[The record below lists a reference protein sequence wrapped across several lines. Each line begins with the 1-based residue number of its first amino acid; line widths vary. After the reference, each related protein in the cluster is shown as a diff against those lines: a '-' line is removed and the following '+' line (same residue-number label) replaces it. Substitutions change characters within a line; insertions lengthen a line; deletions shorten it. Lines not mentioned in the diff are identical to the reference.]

1 MPHSPDSSEMGALN
15 KPPHRLGLVLL
26 WCAVP
31 LLLLASLMSGPTPLP
46 LGSALA
52 DVVSGEASID
62 AVILVELR
70 LPRALLAALV
80 GAMLG
85 LSGAAL
91 QGLLR
96 NPLASPDIL
105 GISQTAALC
114 AVVVLYFGFAQ
125 LAWFVLPLAAIA
137 GAATAA
143 LLMLALTWRYGGVHT
158 IILAGIAISAL
169 ASALTA
175 LALNFA
181 PNPYALQEIYYWL
194 LGSVSNRSLPELALA
209 LPFMLLGTVL
219 LLRSGAFLDALGI
232 GEAGARS
239 LGFEVTR
246 QSRVLVAG
254 VACCTG
260 AAVALSGSIAFVGL
274 MVPHLLRPL
283 VAARP
288 GPLLLASIPGGAC
301 AVLLADLLLQ
311 QLPGQQ
317 QLQLGVLTAALG
329 GPFFLFLLL
338 RRKAYFA

>member
-1 MPHSPDSSEMGALN
+1 MPTLRARRG
-15 KPPHRLGLVLL
+15 GLFLL
-26 WCAVP
+26 CCAVP
-31 LLLLASLMSGPTPLP
+31 LLLLVELMSGPTPLP
-46 LGSALA
+46 FASALGDLFA
-52 DVVSGEASID
+52 GRQSID
-62 AVILVELR
+62 AVILFELR

-105 GISQTAALC
+105 GISQSAALC

-125 LAWFVLPLAAIA
+125 VAWFVLPLAAITGA
-137 GAATAA
+137 GAAAV
-143 LLMLALTWRYGGVHT
+143 LMLALTWRYRGVHT
-158 IILAGIAISAL
+158 VILAGIAISAL
-169 ASALTA
+169 ASALMA

-194 LGSVSNRSLPELALA
+194 LGSVSNRSLPELTLA
-209 LPFMLLGTVL
+209 LPFMALGTVL
-219 LLRSGAFLDALGI
+219 LLRARAFLDALSI

-239 LGFEVTR
+239 LGFDVAR
-246 QSRVLVAG
+246 HSRLLVAG

-283 VAARP
+283 VQARP
-288 GPLLLASIPGGAC
+288 GALLWASIPGGAC
-301 AVLLADLLLQ
+301 AVLLADIVLQ
-311 QLPGQQ
+311 HLPGQQ